1 MSSSGI
7 KQHSNNSPQTSGALK
22 RDSSAQAA
30 PDLQVN
36 AHFHMNADQLT
47 AAFQLCCLCLTVWS
61 PENSAVTQHGGHFL
75 KMQLE

>member
-47 AAFQLCCLCLTVWS
+47 AAF
-61 PENSAVTQHGGHFL
+61 
-75 KMQLE
+75 